1 MKGLIEEFFKKK
13 NFFICTPRLYSFG
26 GSIESLGEFLK
37 ISKYFQFKM
46 IICAPLF
53 NLHKKHKKKKIFALS
68 IVLDIFSK
76 MSWDEKILTILL
88 SIYLNCSLFFNFLKI
103 RGLLQKIFGDV
114 FVNKYLPLT
123 IGYNG
128 LSNND
133 YFDCNSKTWK
143 NILNEKINYSKGKTV
158 NKKYSEKKK
167 YISVYIKDKNY
178 SEISEISLDAV
189 SKIENFRASF
199 EYMID
204 SGFEIIRLGDNLS
217 ENFQFEN
224 NSFKDLTNSKNYTQN
239 KQYSTYAN
247 SEFYFGSNTPG
258 VLMAIFFDKK
268 RIIANAPAQYSNNTL
283 SLSKCNFSIF
293 KKVFSI
299 KEKRILSIEEILN
312 NENLFV
318 DEISLLK
325 RSKDFLLIENTP
337 DEILETCKAFLN
349 YNYKNIK
356 EDEILLN
363 QYLKQRSA
371 AVENLF
377 KKSSPLT
384 KSSLMKKYRYS
395 EVNIPNYFLKKY
407 LYDSKELIEESKIIK
422 KNLNF

>member
-1 MKGLIEEFFKKK
+1 
-13 NFFICTPRLYSFG
+13 
-26 GSIESLGEFLK
+26 
-37 ISKYFQFKM
+37 
-46 IICAPLF
+46 
-53 NLHKKHKKKKIFALS
+53 
-68 IVLDIFSK
+68 
-76 MSWDEKILTILL
+76 KILTILL

-224 NSFKDLTNSKNYTQN
+224 NSFKDLTNSKNYTLN

-247 SEFYFGSNTPG
+247 SEFFFGSNTPG
-258 VLMAIFFDKK
+258 VLM
-268 RIIANAPAQYSNNTL
+268 
-283 SLSKCNFSIF
+283 
-293 KKVFSI
+293 
-299 KEKRILSIEEILN
+299 
-312 NENLFV
+312 
-318 DEISLLK
+318 
-325 RSKDFLLIENTP
+325 
-337 DEILETCKAFLN
+337 
-349 YNYKNIK
+349 
-356 EDEILLN
+356 
-363 QYLKQRSA
+363 
-371 AVENLF
+371 
-377 KKSSPLT
+377 
-384 KSSLMKKYRYS
+384 
-395 EVNIPNYFLKKY
+395 
-407 LYDSKELIEESKIIK
+407 
-422 KNLNF
+422 

>member
-1 MKGLIEEFFKKK
+1 M
-13 NFFICTPRLYSFG
+13 
-26 GSIESLGEFLK
+26 
-37 ISKYFQFKM
+37 
-46 IICAPLF
+46 
-53 NLHKKHKKKKIFALS
+53 
-68 IVLDIFSK
+68 
-76 MSWDEKILTILL
+76 
-88 SIYLNCSLFFNFLKI
+88 
-103 RGLLQKIFGDV
+103 
-114 FVNKYLPLT
+114 
-123 IGYNG
+123 
-128 LSNND
+128 
-133 YFDCNSKTWK
+133 
-143 NILNEKINYSKGKTV
+143 
-158 NKKYSEKKK
+158 
-167 YISVYIKDKNY
+167 
-178 SEISEISLDAV
+178 
-189 SKIENFRASF
+189 
-199 EYMID
+199 
-204 SGFEIIRLGDNLS
+204 
-217 ENFQFEN
+217 
-224 NSFKDLTNSKNYTQN
+224 
-239 KQYSTYAN
+239 
-247 SEFYFGSNTPG
+247 
-258 VLMAIFFDKK
+258 
-268 RIIANAPAQYSNNTL
+268 
-283 SLSKCNFSIF
+283 
-293 KKVFSI
+293 FSI